1 MLVARCSLLVASSRF
16 SEVGVELEDVE
27 AKGKALGKDGKSPQ
41 TARGL
46 MYGIKSDIIHTDGR
60 QAQSACLGWGST
72 VAEYNHCFARILAH
86 SNRDVV
92 LLLVVSYTL
101 DHRHAWRKSKPSSR
115 NR

>member
-60 QAQSACLGWGST
+60 QAQSACLGVGWGST
-72 VAEYNHCFARILAH
+72 VAGYNHCFARKYWLIVAGM
-86 SNRDVV
+86 
-92 LLLVVSYTL
+92 
-101 DHRHAWRKSKPSSR
+101 
-115 NR
+115 